1 VKICIVGAGAIGGF
15 LGVRLADSGHDVSL
29 LARGAHLAA
38 LRENGAKL
46 VDENGETTVRVAA
59 SDDPADFGPQDYV
72 VITLKTPS
80 LPAVVPNLEPL
91 LGNDTAVVS
100 AMNGIPWWF
109 CQHLEGP
116 LKGHHLKSI
125 DPDGALAAALPAERI
140 IGCVVHAGASV
151 SEPGVIRHAAGDLFI
166 VGEPDGVSKP
176 RTTALGDAI
185 SGAGLTG
192 RVSDSIHQE
201 IWTKLIGN
209 MGMGPISALTKL
221 TLAGIANDADARA
234 VAVALMEEAVTIGD
248 RLGLHMDMSAQAR
261 VDLGAELGDFK
272 PSILQDLEKGRPME
286 IDALIGVVAEL
297 GQIMD
302 IPTPTID
309 TVLAL
314 QRAQARFAGLY

>member
-15 LGVRLADSGHDVSL
+15 LGVRLAEAGHDVSL
-29 LARGAHLAA
+29 LARGNHLAA
-38 LRENGAKL
+38 IRDNGATL
-46 VDENGETTVRVAA
+46 VDQRGETVVQVSA
-59 SDDPADFGPQDYV
+59 SDDPADFGPQDFV

-80 LPAVVPNLEPL
+80 LPAVVPNLTPL
-91 LGNDTAVVS
+91 LGGDTAVVS

-109 CQHLEGP
+109 CEHLAGP
-116 LKGHHLKSI
+116 LKGHRLRAV
-125 DPDGALAAALPAERI
+125 DPDGRLATALPAGRI

-166 VGEPDGVSKP
+166 IGEPDGITKT

-185 SGAGLTG
+185 TGAGLTG
-192 RVSDSIHQE
+192 RVTEAIHQE
-201 IWTKLIGN
+201 IWLKLIGN

-221 TLAGIANDADARA
+221 TLSGVANDPDARSIA
-234 VAVALMEEAVTIGD
+234 VAMMEEAIAIGEQV
-248 RLGLHMDMSAQAR
+248 GLHMDMSAEER
-261 VDLGAELGDFK
+261 VELGAQLGDFK

-286 IDALIGVVAEL
+286 IDALIGVVAEMGEL
-297 GQIMD
+297 AKV
-302 IPTPTID
+302 PTPTID

>member
-15 LGVRLADSGHDVSL
+15 LGVRLAEAGHEVSL
-29 LARGAHLAA
+29 LARGDHLAA
-38 LRENGAKL
+38 IRAYGATL
-46 VDENGETTVRVAA
+46 IDQRGETVVQVTA

-80 LPAVVPNLEPL
+80 LPAVVPSLVPL
-91 LGNDTAVVS
+91 LGDDTAVVS

-109 CQHLEGP
+109 CQHLTGP
-116 LKGHHLKSI
+116 LKGHRLKTI
-125 DPDGALAAALPAERI
+125 DPEGQLAAALPAERI

-166 VGEPDGVSKP
+166 IGEPDGTTKP
-176 RTTALGDAI
+176 RTKALGDAI
-185 SGAGLTG
+185 TGAGLTG
-192 RVSDSIHQE
+192 RVTDAIHQE
-201 IWTKLIGN
+201 IWLKLIGN

-221 TLAGIANDADARA
+221 TLAGIANDPDARPIA
-234 VAVALMEEAVTIGD
+234 VAMMEEAIAIGD
-248 RLGLHMDMSAQAR
+248 RIGLHMEMSAEDR
-261 VDLGAELGDFK
+261 VDLGAQLGDFK

-297 GQIMD
+297 GELAGV
-302 IPTPTID
+302 PTPTID

>member
-15 LGVRLADSGHDVSL
+15 LGVRLAEAGHEVSL
-29 LARGAHLAA
+29 LARGDHLAA
-38 LRENGAKL
+38 IRAYGATL
-46 VDENGETTVRVAA
+46 IDQRGETVVQVTA

-80 LPAVVPNLEPL
+80 LPAVVPSLVPL
-91 LGNDTAVVS
+91 LGDDTAVVS

-109 CQHLEGP
+109 CQHLTGP
-116 LKGHHLKSI
+116 LKGHRLKTI
-125 DPDGALAAALPAERI
+125 DPEGQLAAALPAERI
-140 IGCVVHAGASV
+140 IGCVVHAGSSV

-166 VGEPDGVSKP
+166 IGEPDGTTKP
-176 RTTALGDAI
+176 RTKALGDAI
-185 SGAGLTG
+185 TGAGLTG
-192 RVSDSIHQE
+192 RVTDAIHQE
-201 IWTKLIGN
+201 IWLKLIGN

-221 TLAGIANDADARA
+221 TLAGIADDPDARPIA
-234 VAVALMEEAVTIGD
+234 VAMMEEAIAIGD
-248 RLGLHMDMSAQAR
+248 RIGLHMEMSAEDR
-261 VDLGAELGDFK
+261 VDLGAQLGDFK

-297 GQIMD
+297 GELAGV
-302 IPTPTID
+302 PTPTID

>member
-15 LGVRLADSGHDVSL
+15 LGVRLADAGHDVSL
-29 LARGAHLAA
+29 LARGAHLEAIRA
-38 LRENGAKL
+38 NGAKL
-46 VDENGETTVRVAA
+46 IDQRGETVVRVAA
-59 SDDPADFGPQDYV
+59 SDDPADFGPQDFV

-80 LPAVVPNLEPL
+80 LPAVVPNLQPL
-91 LGNDTAVVS
+91 LGDATAVVS

-109 CQHLEGP
+109 CEHLDGP
-116 LKGHHLKSI
+116 LHGRQLKTI
-125 DPDGALAAALPAERI
+125 DPDGGLAAALPTERI
-140 IGCVVHAGASV
+140 VGCVVHAGASV

-166 VGEPDGVSKP
+166 LGEPDGVTKP
-176 RTTALGDAI
+176 RTTALGEAI
-185 SGAGLTG
+185 TACGLTG
-192 RVSDSIHQE
+192 RVTDAIHTE
-201 IWTKLIGN
+201 IWAKLIGN

-221 TLAGIANDADARA
+221 TLSGIANDPDARSLA
-234 VAVALMEEAVTIGD
+234 VAMIDEAVAIGE
-248 RLGLHMDMSAQAR
+248 RIGLHMDMSAEAR

-297 GQIMD
+297 GRLVD
-302 IPTPTID
+302 KATPTID

>member
-1 VKICIVGAGAIGGF
+1 MKICIVGAGAIGGV
-15 LGVRLADSGHDVSL
+15 LGVRLADAGHDVSL
-29 LARGAHLAA
+29 LARGAHLEAI
-38 LRENGAKL
+38 RKSGAKL
-46 VDENGETTVRVAA
+46 IDRRGETVVRVAA
-59 SDDPADFGPQDYV
+59 SDDPADFGPQDFV

-80 LPAVVPNLEPL
+80 LPAVVPSLRPL
-91 LGNDTAVVS
+91 LNEDTAVVS

-109 CQHLEGP
+109 CQHLDGP
-116 LKGHHLKSI
+116 LGGCHLKTI

-151 SEPGVIRHAAGDLFI
+151 SEPGVIRHVAGDLFI
-166 VGEPDGVSKP
+166 VGEPDGVTTA
-176 RTTALGDAI
+176 RTTALGEAI
-185 SGAGLTG
+185 SGSGLTG
-192 RVSDSIHQE
+192 QVTDSIHQE

-221 TLAGIANDADARA
+221 TLSGIAHDADARA
-234 VAVALMEEAVTIGD
+234 IAVAMMEEAVAIGD
-248 RLGLHMDMSAQAR
+248 RIGLHMDMSAQAR
-261 VDLGAELGDFK
+261 VDLGAQLGDFK

-297 GQIMD
+297 GQLMD
-302 IPTPTID
+302 IATPTID

>member
-1 VKICIVGAGAIGGF
+1 VKICIVGAGAIGGV
-15 LGVRLADSGHDVSL
+15 LGIRLAEAGHDVSL

-46 VDENGETTVRVAA
+46 IDHRGETQVRVAA
-59 SDDPADFGPQDYV
+59 SDNPADFGPQDFV

-80 LPAVVPNLEPL
+80 LPAVVPTLSPL
-91 LGNDTAVVS
+91 LGEDTAVVT

-109 CQHLEGP
+109 CQHLDGP
-116 LKGHHLKSI
+116 LKGRQLQSI
-125 DPDGALAAALPAERI
+125 DPDGALVAALPPARI
-140 IGCVVHAGASV
+140 IGGVVHAGASV

-166 VGEPDGVSKP
+166 LGEPDGSMKP
-176 RTTALGDAI
+176 RTEALGAAI
-185 SGAGLTG
+185 TEAGLTG
-192 RVSDSIHQE
+192 RVTDRIHQE

-221 TLAGIANDADARA
+221 TLSGIANDRDARPIA
-234 VAVALMEEAVTIGD
+234 VAMMQEAIAIGE
-248 RLGLHMDMSAQAR
+248 RTGLHMDMTAEAR

-297 GQIMD
+297 GRLVD
-302 IPTPTID
+302 VPTPTID
-309 TVLAL
+309 IVLAL

>member
-1 VKICIVGAGAIGGF
+1 MKICIVGAGAIGGF

-46 VDENGETTVRVAA
+46 VDAQGETLVRVAA

-80 LPAVVPNLEPL
+80 LPAVAPNLGPL
-91 LGNDTAVVS
+91 LGGDTAVVS

-109 CQHLEGP
+109 CQNLEGP
-116 LKGHHLKSI
+116 LKGRHLKSI

-166 VGEPDGVSKP
+166 VGEPDGVSKS
-176 RTTALGDAI
+176 RTTAFGEAI

-192 RVSDSIHQE
+192 RMSDNIHQE

-221 TLAGIANDADARA
+221 TLAGIANDVDARA
-234 VAVALMEEAVTIGD
+234 VAVALMEEAVTIGG
-248 RLGLHMDMSAQAR
+248 RIGLHMDMSAQAR

-297 GQIMD
+297 GRIMD

>member
-1 VKICIVGAGAIGGF
+1 MKICIVGAGAIGGV
-15 LGVRLADSGHDVSL
+15 LGIRLADAGHDVSL

-38 LRENGAKL
+38 LRANGAKL
-46 VDENGETTVRVAA
+46 IDHRGETLVRVAA

-80 LPAVVPNLEPL
+80 LPAVVPKLAPL
-91 LGNDTAVVS
+91 LGDDTAVVT

-109 CQHLEGP
+109 CQHLDGP
-116 LKGHHLKSI
+116 LKGRQLQFI
-125 DPDGALAAALPAERI
+125 DPDGALAAALPPERI
-140 IGCVVHAGASV
+140 IGGVVHAGASA

-166 VGEPDGVSKP
+166 LGESDGTIMP
-176 RTTALGDAI
+176 RTKALGAAI
-185 SGAGLTG
+185 TEAGLTG
-192 RVSDSIHQE
+192 RVTERIHQE

-209 MGMGPISALTKL
+209 MGMGPISALTRL
-221 TLAGIANDADARA
+221 TLSGIANDRDARPIA
-234 VAVALMEEAVTIGD
+234 VAMMEEAIAIGGQI
-248 RLGLHMDMSAQAR
+248 GLHMDMSAEAR

-297 GQIMD
+297 GRLVD

-309 TVLAL
+309 IVLAL
-314 QRAQARFAGLY
+314 QRAQARCAGLY

>member
-1 VKICIVGAGAIGGF
+1 MKICIVGAGAIGGF

-38 LRENGAKL
+38 IRDNGAKL
-46 VDENGETTVRVAA
+46 VDGRSETVVRVAA
-59 SDDPADFGPQDYV
+59 SDNPADFGPQDYV

-80 LPAVVPNLEPL
+80 LPAMVPTLGPL
-91 LGNDTAVVS
+91 LGDATAVVS

-109 CQHLEGP
+109 CQHLAGP
-116 LKGHHLKSI
+116 LGGRRLQSI

-166 VGEPDGVSKP
+166 IGEPDGAATP
-176 RTTALGDAI
+176 RTTAFAAAVT
-185 SGAGLTG
+185 GAGLTG
-192 RVSDSIHQE
+192 RVTGSIHKE

-209 MGMGPISALTKL
+209 MGMGPISALTRL
-221 TLAGIANDADARA
+221 TLAGIANDSDARA
-234 VAVALMEEAVTIGD
+234 LAVAMIEEAIAIGD
-248 RLGLHMDMSAQAR
+248 RIGLHMDMSAEAR

-286 IDALIGVVAEL
+286 IDALIGVVAEM
-297 GQIMD
+297 GQLVD
-302 IPTPTID
+302 VPTPTID

-314 QRAQARFAGLY
+314 QRAQARSAGLY

>member
-1 VKICIVGAGAIGGF
+1 VKICIVGAGAIGGV
-15 LGVRLADSGHDVSL
+15 LGIRLAEAGHDVSL

-46 VDENGETTVRVAA
+46 IDHRGETLVRVAA

-80 LPAVVPNLEPL
+80 LPAVVPKLSPL
-91 LGNDTAVVS
+91 LGDDTAVVT

-109 CQHLEGP
+109 CQHLDDP
-116 LKGHHLKSI
+116 LKGRQLQSI
-125 DPDGALAAALPAERI
+125 DPDGALAAALPPERI
-140 IGCVVHAGASV
+140 IGGVVHAGASV
-151 SEPGVIRHAAGDLFI
+151 SEPGVIHHAAGDLFI
-166 VGEPDGVSKP
+166 LGEPDGPAKP
-176 RTTALGDAI
+176 RTEALGAAI
-185 SGAGLTG
+185 TDAGLTG
-192 RVSDSIHQE
+192 RVTDSIHQE
-201 IWTKLIGN
+201 IWSKLVGN

-221 TLAGIANDADARA
+221 TLSGIANDRDARPLS
-234 VAVALMEEAVTIGD
+234 VAMIEEAVAIGGQI
-248 RLGLHMDMSAQAR
+248 GLHLDMTAEAR

-297 GQIMD
+297 GRLAD
-302 IPTPTID
+302 VPTPTID
-309 TVLAL
+309 IVLAL

>member
-1 VKICIVGAGAIGGF
+1 MKICIVGAGAIGGV
-15 LGVRLADSGHDVSL
+15 LGIRLAEAGHDVSL

-46 VDENGETTVRVAA
+46 IDHRGETLVRVAA

-80 LPAVVPNLEPL
+80 LPAVVPKLSPL
-91 LGNDTAVVS
+91 LEDDTAVVS

-109 CQHLEGP
+109 CQHLDGP
-116 LKGHHLKSI
+116 LKGRQLQSI
-125 DPDGALAAALPAERI
+125 DPDGALAAALPPERI
-140 IGCVVHAGASV
+140 IGGVVHAGASV

-166 VGEPDGVSKP
+166 LGEPDGSIKP
-176 RTTALGDAI
+176 RTEALGAAI
-185 SGAGLTG
+185 TDAGLTG
-192 RVSDSIHQE
+192 RVTDRIHQE

-221 TLAGIANDADARA
+221 TLSGIANDHDARPIA
-234 VAVALMEEAVTIGD
+234 VAMMEEAIAIGGQI
-248 RLGLHMDMSAQAR
+248 GLHMDMSAEAR

-297 GQIMD
+297 GRLVD
-302 IPTPTID
+302 VPTPTID
-309 TVLAL
+309 IVLAL

>member
-1 VKICIVGAGAIGGF
+1 MKICIVGAGAIGGF

-38 LRENGAKL
+38 LRSNGAKL
-46 VDENGETTVRVAA
+46 VTSEGETMVRVAA

-72 VITLKTPS
+72 VITVKTPS
-80 LPAVVPNLEPL
+80 LPAVVPHLEPL
-91 LGNDTAVVS
+91 LADDTAVVS

-109 CQHLEGP
+109 CQQLEGP
-116 LKGHHLKSI
+116 LKGRHLKSI
-125 DPDGALAAALPAERI
+125 DPDGMLAAALSAERVM
-140 IGCVVHAGASV
+140 GCVVHAGASV

-176 RTTALGDAI
+176 RTAALAAAI
-185 SGAGLTG
+185 TGSGLTG
-192 RVSDSIHQE
+192 RVSDSIHTE

-221 TLAGIANDADARA
+221 TLAGIANDSDARPIA
-234 VAVALMEEAVTIGD
+234 VAMMEEAIAIGA
-248 RLGLHMDMSAQAR
+248 RIGLHMDMSAEAR
-261 VDLGAELGDFK
+261 VDLGAELGEFK

-297 GQIMD
+297 GQLVD
-302 IPTPTID
+302 VATPTID